1 MGAFAVI
8 IMEKIDAI
16 ILAGGLGTRLRG
28 VLNDLPKVLAP
39 VNDRPFLDILLS
51 FLNTRGSIKKVI
63 IAVGYMGDKVDK
75 EYSNQ
80 QGYNFEILF
89 SKEKELLGTGGAI
102 KKAMKYVET
111 DDLLVIN
118 GDSYIDVDLED
129 LFKTHKEKNAIMTIV
144 LKEVENV
151 NRYGSVNLDSQNRIL
166 SFEEKRHGQTGGYIN
181 AGMYIFKKG
190 LFDDVEEN
198 MVISLEKEL
207 LPIFMKKGVYG
218 YISHGKF
225 IDIGVPE
232 TYQIADNYL
241 KEVC

>member
-1 MGAFAVI
+1 
-8 IMEKIDAI
+8 MEKGKIDAI

-39 VNDRPFLDILLS
+39 VNGRPFLDILLG
-51 FLNTRGSIKKVI
+51 FLNTWGSIKKVI
-63 IAVGYMGDKVDK
+63 IAVGYMGDKVVK

-80 QGYNFEILF
+80 QGYHFEILF

-111 DDLLVIN
+111 DDVLVLN

-129 LFKTHKEKNAIMTIV
+129 LIKTHQEKNAIMTIV
-144 LKEVENV
+144 LKEVENA
-151 NRYGSVNLDSQNRIL
+151 NRYGSVNLDSKNRIL
-166 SFEEKRHGQTGGYIN
+166 FFEEKKTARLGGYVN

-190 LFDDVEEN
+190 LFDDLEEN
-198 MVISLEKEL
+198 TVISLEKEL
-207 LPIFMKKGVYG
+207 LPAFLKKGGYG

-225 IDIGVPE
+225 IDIGIPE
-232 TYQIADNYL
+232 TYKIADSYL